1 MENPLKSSK
10 IMRLT
15 ILVLLNL
22 FTLFLEAQVPFTG
35 FRTGNYSGVN
45 GVFYNPASIVDSR
58 YRWDINLMS
67 THVAVGNN
75 FASFQ
80 LRKLPALLKNDSL
93 SIDSMFLKSKKATL
107 AAMVN
112 TDITGPSV
120 MFHVNA
126 RLSMALTT
134 RFRSFVN
141 ISDVDKAFAQTISN
155 QISNATYPY
164 QAQSSYNQHLSV
176 NAWAEYGVSGAY
188 ILMNQEKHFLK
199 GGLSLKYLA
208 GYGNAYLSLNRI
220 GGTLNENSAGDDYL
234 TGTSGSISGGIGGL
248 LVDQIDHTNAF
259 RFRGKGAGL
268 DFGLMYEY
276 RPDHETLTGHDQNKY
291 RFKVGLA
298 LLDVGSIRYKTDTT
312 YSGGYQ
318 VNIPA
323 EPQRLQIN
331 QYENK
336 EFTEVKSMLQSNAYF
351 SRLTAPASYRVH
363 LPATLQ
369 LQVDWNIGHGFYV
382 DLATQLS
389 LHNKNRIKTPFYPNQ
404 VTLTPRFEWKSIGC
418 YLPISYSGLTSFN
431 AGFSFKAGPFFI
443 GSGSILTAWL
453 GQSRQADFH
462 IGVRFGNLYKKP
474 RLRIK
479 DTKSEPHETLE
490 PGNIKDAPLVV
501 DTDQDGVID
510 EKDRCPSVPGSVKYE
525 GCPIPDTDGDGL
537 NDEQD
542 QCPTISGSTK
552 YQGCPIPDTDGDGW
566 DDEKDQCPNEKGIE
580 KYNGCPAPDADKDGV
595 DDDHDKCPDVIGFS
609 RYEGCPIPD
618 RDRDGLNDE
627 EDRCPDQPGT
637 VLQKGCPEISVQVQQ
652 KLQYAAKN
660 IFFATGSAVLLKK
673 SYTYLDEVVKILKT
687 TPGLRLI
694 IEGHTDSIGV
704 AQQNQALSEDRAES
718 VKAYILTQGIEEGRI
733 TAIGFGQ
740 TRPIADNRTITGRA
754 KNRRVELKLSY

>member
-1 MENPLKSSK
+1 MENSLKSSSM
-10 IMRLT
+10 MRFS
-15 ILVLLNL
+15 ILVILNL
-22 FTLFLEAQVPFTG
+22 FTLFLQAQQPFSG
-35 FRTGNYSGVN
+35 FRSGNYSGVN

-58 YRWDINLMS
+58 YRWDVNLVS

-80 LRKLPALLKNDSL
+80 LRKLPSLLRNDSL
-93 SIDSMFLKSKKATL
+93 SIDSMFLKTKKATL

-112 TDITGPSV
+112 ADITGPSV

-164 QAQSSYNQHLSV
+164 QAQSSYNQHLSA

-188 ILMNQEKHFLK
+188 ILMNQEQHFLK
-199 GGLSLKYLA
+199 GGVSLKYLA

-220 GGTLNENSAGDDYL
+220 GGTVNENSSGDDYL
-234 TGTSGSISGGIGGL
+234 TGTSGSISGGIGGV

-268 DFGLMYEY
+268 DFGFMYEY
-276 RPDHETLTGHDQNKY
+276 RPDHERLTEHYQNKY
-291 RFKVGLA
+291 RFKVGIA

-336 EFTEVKSMLQSNAYF
+336 DFAEVKSMLQSNAYF
-351 SRLTAPASYRVH
+351 SRLTAPASYRVN

-369 LQVDWNIGHGFYV
+369 LQVDWNIGHGFYL
-382 DLATQLS
+382 DLASQLS
-389 LHNKNRIKTPFYPNQ
+389 LHSKNRIKNPFYPNQ

-462 IGVRFGNLYKKP
+462 LGVRFGNLYKKP

-479 DTKSEPHETLE
+479 DSKSESQEVLE

-542 QCPTISGSTK
+542 QCPTIIGSIK
-552 YQGCPIPDTDGDGW
+552 YQGCPIPDTDGDGL

-595 DDDHDKCPDVIGFS
+595 DDDHDKCPELFGFS

-627 EDRCPDQPGT
+627 EDQCPELAGPVQ
-637 VLQKGCPEISVQVQQ
+637 LKGCPEINIQVQQ
-652 KLQYAAKN
+652 KVKVAAKN
-660 IFFATGSAVLLKK
+660 IFFNTGSAELKK
-673 SYTYLDEVVKILKT
+673 ISFASLNEVVKILKE
-687 TPGLRLI
+687 TPSYILL
-694 IEGHTDSIGV
+694 IEGHTDSVGV
-704 AQQNQALSEDRAES
+704 AEHNLALSEDRALA
-718 VKAYILTQGIEEGRI
+718 VKTYIISQGIAEARI
-733 TAIGFGQ
+733 LAKGYGQ
-740 TRPIADNRTITGRA
+740 KQPIADNKTAAGRA
-754 KNRRVELKLSY
+754 KNRRVELKLTY